1 MKSHFS
7 HSCDSMDTDIM
18 GYGASLLSAPL
29 SYSICYLEQKI
40 ALDLGLKSQATLPV
54 QLYGTM
60 Y

>member
-1 MKSHFS
+1 
-7 HSCDSMDTDIM
+7 M